1 MFHLFRSSAKLTKI
15 LLAGVMLV
23 LALSMVMYL
32 IPNAGLTAANDNGVD
47 NVLAEVG
54 GTTVTADQAKAA
66 IGYLQAIGND
76 LQMLFGDVSKLWV
89 IVGPVI
95 IALVAKWGLYAASL
109 KGQLSSIARN
119 PNVDISG
126 QIKVPPPVAAAV
138 PSDKVVP
145 K

>member
-1 MFHLFRSSAKLTKI
+1 VSL
-15 LLAGVMLV
+15 
-23 LALSMVMYL
+23 
-32 IPNAGLTAANDNGVD
+32 PNQDAPPPKQYAWQAQI
-47 NVLAEVG
+47 NVLIRQSLSVG
-54 GTTVTADQAKAA
+54 GTAITILGVFALLPEDQAKAA

>member
-1 MFHLFRSSAKLTKI
+1 MSL
-15 LLAGVMLV
+15 
-23 LALSMVMYL
+23 
-32 IPNAGLTAANDNGVD
+32 PNQDAPPPKQYAWQAQI
-47 NVLAEVG
+47 NVLIRQSLSVG
-54 GTTVTADQAKAA
+54 GTAITILGVFAILPEDQAKAA
-66 IGYLQAIGND
+66 IGHLQAIGND

>member
-1 MFHLFRSSAKLTKI
+1 MSL
-15 LLAGVMLV
+15 
-23 LALSMVMYL
+23 
-32 IPNAGLTAANDNGVD
+32 PNQDAPPPKQYAWQAQI
-47 NVLAEVG
+47 NVLIRQSLSVG
-54 GTTVTADQAKAA
+54 GTAITILGVFALLPEDQAKAA

-89 IVGPVI
+89 IIGPVI

>member
-1 MFHLFRSSAKLTKI
+1 MSL
-15 LLAGVMLV
+15 
-23 LALSMVMYL
+23 
-32 IPNAGLTAANDNGVD
+32 PNQDAPPPKQYAWQAQI
-47 NVLAEVG
+47 NVLIRQSLSVG
-54 GTTVTADQAKAA
+54 GTAITILGVFAILPEDQAKAA

-89 IVGPVI
+89 IIGPVI

>member
-1 MFHLFRSSAKLTKI
+1 MSL
-15 LLAGVMLV
+15 
-23 LALSMVMYL
+23 
-32 IPNAGLTAANDNGVD
+32 PNQDAPPPKQYAWQAQI
-47 NVLAEVG
+47 NVLIRQSLSVG
-54 GTTVTADQAKAA
+54 GTAITILGVFALLPEDQAKAA